1 MTARRAHRAAPDES
15 PAAAET
21 GRPAARRGAQSAA
34 SVSIRPLVSHEDLNA
49 CVAMQRRIWGKEY
62 EVVPSSLIKVLTKVG
77 GLAAGAFDNGT
88 FLGFVLGISGVE
100 RGAIVHWSHMLAV
113 APEAQNHGIGHALK
127 DYQRT
132 YARQL
137 GAEAIYWTFDPLVA
151 RNAHFNL
158 NVLGVRVASYVPDMY
173 GESTSPLHRGIGT
186 DRFIV
191 SWPLE
196 DVALA
201 ARRRQ
206 IALAHER
213 IGGNDGETVR
223 MEVPHDIALLQGS
236 DMPAALAWRAK
247 TRATIQDAF
256 ARGFAIQGF
265 IRGTGGGAKNGYYVL
280 ARDD

>member
-1 MTARRAHRAAPDES
+1 MSARRAQPAAPDKS
-15 PAAAET
+15 PAAVET

-213 IGGNDGETVR
+213 IGDSDGETIR

-236 DMPAALAWRAK
+236 DMPAALAWRTK

-265 IRGTGGGAKNGYYVL
+265 VRSTGGGAKNGYYVL